1 MCNVIT
7 YGCWE
12 HQVWEAA
19 GVKVRWH
26 LGHAG
31 YTCSDVPLR
40 HLHPQTLSVSGTS
53 YPSFPESESP
63 SPTCSFCHC
72 IAQSGLR
79 LKVIL
84 LPQHPK

>member
-19 GVKVRWH
+19 GAKVRWH

-31 YTCSDVPLR
+31 YICSDVPLR

-63 SPTCSFCHC
+63 KSHMLFLSLHSPEW
-72 IAQSGLR
+72 
-79 LKVIL
+79 
-84 LPQHPK
+84 PQT